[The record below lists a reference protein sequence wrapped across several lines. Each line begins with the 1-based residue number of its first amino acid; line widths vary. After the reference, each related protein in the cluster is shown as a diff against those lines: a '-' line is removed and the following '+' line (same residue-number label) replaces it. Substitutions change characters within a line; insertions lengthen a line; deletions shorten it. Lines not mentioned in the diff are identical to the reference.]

1 MPSLRQTLQ
10 VAALMATAATLPA
23 AEPPPAPLPPVFI
36 VPNFHPAS
44 SGWLANWSA
53 ERNYCANTYL
63 THLDRVRDDPAYKF
77 VFSEVNN
84 LIAVHNFR
92 PDRFAELRQRVHEGR
107 VELVNGFFI
116 EATMSLGGGEVYAKM
131 GVEGLRWQQAMLGAR
146 PRFAWCIDICGTP
159 DQQAQITEQLGLEGL
174 VFTRN
179 NRREKDANAFWA
191 YSPDGTRTLVVAPT
205 HYSDF
210 GDKGVGLLFG
220 EKSSLTPAQL
230 QLQAD
235 YFAVRAR
242 ATPPGAPVL
251 ILGGKGDYSR
261 PPANPAYPSA
271 FLAEWAAF
279 RPATPLRFATF
290 GEYFDALAP
299 VRDSFITQPVSTPYN
314 WNAFWV
320 QNPRVKSAFRRAEH
334 ALQAAEVAAT
344 LASLRTTPATVH
356 APTARSSSFTYP
368 SQDLYHAWL
377 QLFLNADRNTL
388 WGAAGGMVFEHA
400 TSWDVKDR
408 FESIESISATA
419 TNLALQSLAP
429 EAATPGLFNPLNW
442 DRRDPVDGLSQPA
455 VPAYGT
461 APAPAPSTVSPLA
474 TVPAVIDAADYTARL
489 DPATGDLLSLRAK
502 PSGREL
508 LGGPANVLVA
518 EKATRPQWY
527 SAGDGLNARADR
539 PRIATSADF
548 PATVRASETGIA
560 IIVEITAPFHGGGVS
575 TRRILFNKNYPRID
589 FETELNDLPDETVV
603 LADFPLADTP
613 TEVRRGVPF
622 GFSHAS
628 WPEPRPGFDGIATG
642 VLPAIRW
649 SDYQLPSGA
658 GLAILDRGV
667 PARELTGHTAA
678 LLLCNTVEKYYGY
691 PNAWLSGKGRH
702 RFSYALAVRD
712 TAWVEARVP
721 RLAWEFNQ
729 PPLAVPAPAAATAP
743 AIRTSPNLI
752 IETMRRDGP
761 FIELRLI
768 ETLGQSGEGRV
779 ELDLPHESAA
789 LTDFNGDRARPLP
802 AGPSYVFPVR
812 PQQIVTLL
820 LRTSLP
826 AAPVTPLTD
835 WTPLVPE
842 AKRPALHAYHPEVV
856 GHPPR
861 GE

>member
-1 MPSLRQTLQ
+1 MLIPMPSLRKTLP
-10 VAALMATAATLPA
+10 VAALMATAAALSA
-23 AEPPPAPLPPVFI
+23 AEAPPPPLPPVFI
-36 VPNFHPAS
+36 VSNFHPAS

-63 THLDRVRDDPAYKF
+63 AHLDRVRDDPAYKF

-84 LIAVHNFR
+84 LIAVQNFR

-131 GVEGLRWQQAMLGAR
+131 GVEGLRWQQALLGTR

-159 DQQAQITEQLGLEGL
+159 DQQAQITDQLGLEGL

-191 YSPDGTRTLVVAPT
+191 VSPDGTRTLAVAPT

-210 GDKGVGLLFG
+210 GPKGISLLYG
-220 EKSSLTPAQL
+220 EKSSLTPDQL

-235 YFAVRAR
+235 TFASRAR
-242 ATPPGAPVL
+242 ATPPGAPIL

-279 RPATPLRFATF
+279 RPDTPLRFATF

-299 VRDSFITQPVSTPYN
+299 VRESFITQPVSTPYN

-320 QNPRVKSAFRRAEH
+320 QNPRVKSWFRRAEH
-334 ALQAAEVAAT
+334 ALQAAETAAT
-344 LASLRTTPATVH
+344 LASLR
-356 APTARSSSFTYP
+356 SSFTYP
-368 SQDLYHAWL
+368 SQDLTHAWL

-388 WGAAGGMVFEHA
+388 WGAAGGMVFEHP
-400 TSWDVKDR
+400 TSWDARDR
-408 FESIESISATA
+408 FESIETISATA
-419 TNLALQSLAP
+419 TNLALQALAP
-429 EAATPGLFNPLNW
+429 ELATPGLFNPLNW
-442 DRRDPVDGLSQPA
+442 DRRDPLDGLSQPA

-461 APAPAPSTVSPLA
+461 APAPSPAAVRPLA
-474 TVPAVIDAADYTARL
+474 SVPSKIDTADYTARL
-489 DPATGDLLSLRAK
+489 DPATGHLLSLRAK

-527 SAGDGLNARADR
+527 AAGDGLNPRAER
-539 PRIATSADF
+539 PRLATSADF
-548 PATVRASETGIA
+548 PAIVRASETDIA
-560 IIVEITAPFHGGGVS
+560 VIVEITAPFQGGGVS
-575 TRRILFNKNYPRID
+575 IRRILFNKNYPRID

-603 LADFPLADTP
+603 LADFPLAEPP

-622 GFSHAS
+622 GFSHAA
-628 WPEPRPGFDGIATG
+628 WPEPRPGLDGIATG

-649 SDYQLPSGA
+649 SDYSLPSGA

-667 PARELTGHTAA
+667 PARELTGQTAA

-691 PNAWLSGKGRH
+691 PNAWLSGQGRH
-702 RFSYALAVRD
+702 RFAYALAVRD
-712 TAWVEARVP
+712 TTWAEARIP

-752 IETMRRDGP
+752 VETLRRDGP

-768 ETLGQSGEGRV
+768 ETLGRSGEARV
-779 ELDLPHESAA
+779 ELDLPHETAA

-802 AGPSYVFPVR
+802 AGPAYVFPVR
-812 PQQIVTLL
+812 PQQIVTLR

-826 AAPVTPLTD
+826 ADPVTPLTD

-842 AKRPALHAYHPEVV
+842 AKRPALHAYQPDVI